1 MSPLVVGEGSL
12 KEMGLM
18 FTVGDREIWD
28 HDIRICWRASQS
40 KPDFQGQA
48 VFRFTNVLEFERT
61 SGKLCLWCQKNFFK
75 RK

>member
-48 VFRFTNVLEFERT
+48 VFEQIYRAKFCYED
-61 SGKLCLWCQKNFFK
+61 S
-75 RK
+75 